1 MMRTEMTNISMT
13 ESQPARSRASRSF
26 VTYAPTTGTT
36 LGTIWNTNS
45 KWNHV
50 EVCEA
55 TKRHAAQTRPRGVPS

>member
-36 LGTIWNTNS
+36 LTTNG
-45 KWNHV
+45 
-50 EVCEA
+50 VCDVSLIEA
-55 TKRHAAQTRPRGVPS
+55 C

>member
-36 LGTIWNTNS
+36 LGTTWNTDSN
-45 KWNHV
+45 WNHV
-50 EVCEA
+50 AACEA
-55 TKRHAAQTRPRGVPS
+55 TKRHAARTRPRGVPS